1 MPTKIL
7 FISST
12 MEANVVNNSSFLA
25 YVSKG
30 RGTGPV
36 LGGAPHTSS
45 CVIMK
50 NSVGF
55 SPTAGGKKHHG
66 DPVPLRQIIPKCK
79 IHSLCLYGCIVF
91 FTMSGQFIV
100 DDVVCHC

>member
-1 MPTKIL
+1 
-7 FISST
+7 
-12 MEANVVNNSSFLA
+12 MEANVANNSSFLA

-45 CVIMK
+45 CIIMK
-50 NSVGF
+50 NRLQ
-55 SPTAGGKKHHG
+55 GKKHHG
-66 DPVPLRQIIPKCK
+66 DPVPLRQVIPKCK

>member
-1 MPTKIL
+1 
-7 FISST
+7 
-12 MEANVVNNSSFLA
+12 MEANVANNSSFLA

-50 NSVGF
+50 NSWA
-55 SPTAGGKKHHG
+55 SARLQGKKSIM
-66 DPVPLRQIIPKCK
+66 VIRYL
-79 IHSLCLYGCIVF
+79 
-91 FTMSGQFIV
+91 
-100 DDVVCHC
+100 